1 MCAVVII
8 ILDRVPTCVGAAL
21 SHLVAAVPSSK
32 GRDSRCRRSTTH
44 DNQVWGYLRRTKPEE
59 ETMSNPREGDE
70 RQGDA
75 GVSDLLRLGSPET

>member
-44 DNQVWGYLRRTKPEE
+44 DNQVWGYLPTNE
-59 ETMSNPREGDE
+59 
-70 RQGDA
+70 A
-75 GVSDLLRLGSPET
+75 